1 MAPILLLVA
10 AENDPEDRIRR
21 GVEAAAGRPVLLARG
36 PEEAAAAVREAEILL
51 AFSPSI
57 TASLLANARRLR
69 WIQLLGS
76 GYDGVLEAVSAR
88 PGLLV
93 TSGRGAQ
100 AAPVSEAVLA
110 LMLALARDLPRIV
123 RNQDERKWERRP
135 ARLLKGSTV
144 TIVGIGAIA
153 AALGPKCKALGME
166 VVGVSSAPRPVPG
179 FDAALP
185 LTALHCA
192 LGRADYVVVLT
203 PLTASTRRLIDG
215 AAIAAMKPGACL
227 VNAARGPVV
236 DEAALAA
243 ALRDGRI
250 AGAALDVFEEEPLPS
265 SSPLWS
271 APATIVSPHVAG
283 LNLDYAAE
291 LLPIIGENLRCFFA
305 GDVSAMRNVI
315 SR

>member
-36 PEEAAAAVREAEILL
+36 PEEAAAAMREAEILL

-57 TASLLANARRLR
+57 TPPLIADAHRLR

-100 AAPVSEAVLA
+100 AAPVSEAALA
-110 LMLALARDLPRIV
+110 LMLALGRDLPRVV
-123 RNQDERKWERRP
+123 RNQDERRWERRP
-135 ARLLKGSTV
+135 ARLLKGGTAV
-144 TIVGIGAIA
+144 IVGIGAIA
-153 AALGPKCKALGME
+153 EALGPKCKALGME
-166 VVGVSSAPRPVPG
+166 VVGISSAPRPVTG
-179 FDAALP
+179 FDAVLP
-185 LTALHCA
+185 FSDLTLA

-203 PLTASTRRLIDG
+203 PLKETTRRLIDR
-215 AAIAAMKPGACL
+215 AAMAAMKPGAFL
-227 VNAARGPVV
+227 VNVARGPVV
-236 DEAALAA
+236 DEAALTD
-243 ALRDGRI
+243 ALREGRI

-265 SSPLWS
+265 SSPLWT
-271 APATIVSPHVAG
+271 APGTIVSPHVAG
-283 LNLDYAAE
+283 LNRSYAEE
-291 LLPIIGENLRCFFA
+291 LLPIIAENLGRYFA
-305 GDVSAMRNVI
+305 GDFAGMQNVI